1 MPFGQSLPVVALNN
15 GFLGNPSRFG
25 KRTITAR
32 QVLSTTPNP
41 IKFGDPCVI
50 IPNSSGGGDTVQSVA
65 DYITGGG
72 TFTAAK
78 FAGVAVREVKSNL
91 NLFTNMENVDSG
103 GFIGSYAPGEIAEIM
118 EEGSLTVYVNTANG
132 AGVSQNELYIRVAAH
147 APNNTIGAFESVADA
162 TGADTVALPGVLFRT
177 GNVDANGVAEIT
189 ILNRVAA

>member
-65 DYITGGG
+65 DFIAGGG

-78 FAGVAVREVKSNL
+78 FAGIAVREVKSNL

-103 GFIGSYAPGEIAEIM
+103 GFVGSYAPGEIAEIM
-118 EEGSLTVYVNTANG
+118 EEGSLTVLVNTTNG
-132 AGVSQNELYIRVAAH
+132 AAVSQAPIYIRVVAH
-147 APNNTIGAFESVADA
+147 APNNAVGDIESVADA
-162 TGADTVALPGVLFRT
+162 TGADTVQIPGVLFRT
-177 GNVDANGVAEIT
+177 GNVDGNGVAEIT
-189 ILNRVAA
+189 MLNRVSA